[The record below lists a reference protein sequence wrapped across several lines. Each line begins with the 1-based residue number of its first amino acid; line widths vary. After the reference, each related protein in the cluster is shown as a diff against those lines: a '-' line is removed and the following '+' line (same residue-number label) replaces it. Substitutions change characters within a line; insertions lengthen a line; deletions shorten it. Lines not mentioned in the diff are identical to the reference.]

1 MPRTKPGAFLEPKS
15 KILGPAREKR
25 GSTTMVIRAAPMTV
39 EYMERSRMPPL
50 RPRVAIMKP
59 NSPMTTMLDAR

>member
-1 MPRTKPGAFLEPKS
+1 
-15 KILGPAREKR
+15 
-25 GSTTMVIRAAPMTV
+25 MVIRAAPMTV